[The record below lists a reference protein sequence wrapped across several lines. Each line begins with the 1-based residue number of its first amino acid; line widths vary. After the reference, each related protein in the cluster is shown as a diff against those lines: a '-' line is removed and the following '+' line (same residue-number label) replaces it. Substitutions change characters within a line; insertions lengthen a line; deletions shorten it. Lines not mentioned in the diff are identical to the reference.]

1 MLETSTSV
9 QVQNNYSEKLLKSTK
24 NTFVIDSAYF
34 IQYHKQI
41 LQFISIRKVYI
52 YIFHLEKLFKKPN
65 YIIIILGHKKTC
77 IIADRLDLLL
87 ACT

>member
-24 NTFVIDSAYF
+24 NTFVIDSAYLYN
-34 IQYHKQI
+34 ITNKYYNLYLSEK
-41 LQFISIRKVYI
+41 

-77 IIADRLDLLL
+77 IIADRLDFI
-87 ACT
+87 ACMYI